1 MSESQAKKW
10 CFTLNNYTQ
19 EEYDKCLELESQYTI
34 IGKEVG
40 EQGTPHLQ
48 GFYYFNKRKT
58 MRWIKRRTTDR
69 IHLEIARGTVAENI
83 AYCSKENNYTEK
95 GERPQEQHERG
106 GQANKRKWDDAVEAA
121 IEGRFEDIPRD
132 LWIRYKNSFKDEYQE
147 HYKPKDLEIDDRQM
161 KEHFLWLYGPTG
173 TGKSHMARQ
182 YAKNIDPEHG
192 PYLKGLNKWWH
203 QYKQQKVVI
212 IDEANPKSCEHL
224 GHFFKQWA
232 DKWTFTAE
240 TKGSSFSEIRPEF
253 IIVTS
258 NYSIEEC
265 FPSQEDYAPLKRR
278 FYEYFKNSKEDIWW
292 WYPAIPEELRILD
305 ESTQLM
311 GPSTQMTQ
319 ENALTQ
325 IDPCANI
332 LIERSSPLVPEEW
345 TLGTDNS

>member
-10 CFTLNNYTQ
+10 CFTLNNYTKQ
-19 EEYDKCLELESQYTI
+19 EYDKCLELESQYTI

-95 GERPQEQHERG
+95 GERPPEQHESG
-106 GQANKRKWDDAVEAA
+106 GLANKRKWEDAVEAA
-121 IEGRFEDIPRD
+121 RAGKFEDIPRD
-132 LWIRYKNSFKDEYQE
+132 LWIKYRNSFKTEYQE
-147 HYKPKDLEIDDRQM
+147 YNRQQTLEIDDQQM

-173 TGKSHMARQ
+173 TGKSHMARE
-182 YAKNIDPEHG
+182 YAKNIDPEHE
-192 PYLKGLNKWWH
+192 PYLKLLNKWWNG
-203 QYKQQKVVI
+203 YNKQKVVI
-212 IDEANPKSCEHL
+212 IEEANPESCQHL

-232 DKWTFTAE
+232 DKWTFPAE
-240 TKGSSFSEIRPEF
+240 VKGGIFTEGIRPEY

-265 FPSQEDYAPLKRR
+265 FPSQQDYAPLKRR
-278 FYEYFKNSKEDIWW
+278 FYEYYKNSKHDVWW

-311 GPSTQMTQ
+311 GPSTQLTQ
-319 ENALTQ
+319 ENPM
-325 IDPCANI
+325 DPCAQI
-332 LIERSSPLVPEEW
+332 QIERSSPLIPELC
-345 TLGTDNS
+345 TSDTDNL